1 MSKRNL
7 LQILAAI
14 LGVIPIVTGIVGMF
28 GIHDPLYASAH
39 LARSAVLDS
48 NLRFFGGVWLGLG
61 IALYWLIPRIEKETV
76 LFRALWGMIFVGGIA
91 RLFSMLELT
100 PPWPFIAF
108 TALEIIVGPI
118 LILWQAR
125 VSKLQR

>member
-1 MSKRNL
+1 MSKRY
-7 LQILAAI
+7 LQILNAI
-14 LGVIPIVTGIVGMF
+14 LGAIPIVTGVVGMF
-28 GIHDPLYASAH
+28 GIHDPLYAPVH
-39 LARSAVLDS
+39 LAPSAVLDS

-76 LFRALWGMIFVGGIA
+76 LFRALWGMIFIGGIG
-91 RLFSMLELT
+91 RLLSMRELT

-108 TALEIIVGPI
+108 TTLEIFVGPI

-125 VSKLQR
+125 LAKP